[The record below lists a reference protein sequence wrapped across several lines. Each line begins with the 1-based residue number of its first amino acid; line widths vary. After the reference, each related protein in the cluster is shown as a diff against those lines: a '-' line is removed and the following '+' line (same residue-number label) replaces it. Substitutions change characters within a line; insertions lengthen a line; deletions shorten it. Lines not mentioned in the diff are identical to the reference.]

1 MQKHID
7 RIRADYNRELKAEL
21 MADRQRATAMYLID
35 QLALRAGNEKGDDE
49 ADTVGCCSLRYEHV
63 TLEAP
68 DLVIFDFLGKDSI
81 RFYQRVAV
89 IPQVFKNMKIFK
101 KPPKTTGDMI
111 FDRLDASYPYI
122 LP

>member
-7 RIRADYNRELKAEL
+7 RIRADYNRELKADL